1 MDFIGLLGLLGLSG
15 FFYGQRV
22 NGKIKILREEV
33 RRNSSAADFANLRQ
47 EIDKLNYLFQSCVT
61 SEGLNNFARQI
72 KSELVHELQR
82 EMARS
87 ASLQTDFTNFQ
98 NKIITLEK
106 ALEKICAEFDARFS
120 ALESKKIYA
129 PALSNDLL
137 EQKIS
142 TLEKNYAGIDAR
154 FAALESKKIYPPAPT
169 VTSNNLLEQKISVL
183 ENENKALIKKF
194 SEQNAIL
201 LQWQNSFT
209 QVQNNLNELQKQVS
223 EQQKIIA
230 LYELR
235 LKDLPKNAPIT
246 APHVA
251 TPAPQK
257 NLTIYN
263 FQIKKTNAPL
273 FSNNPADVPKTLA
286 VIENLTEITDFLE
299 SSTFDKKEDFISL
312 IKNYRRNLKK
322 FIDKV
327 RSQKFDE
334 DAFSEEASGAF
345 FDTLS
350 NYFLSILPVSIY
362 RGNKEN
368 FKFYSDLLE
377 KVNKYLAACRVYTEF
392 IEPKNLMKHDDIEK
406 MDIVKKDT
414 ADKSQD
420 KIIDEVER
428 LPYFLDYLTSDDD
441 TEHFQLDGKMVVFKF
456 DGGKK

>member
-15 FFYGQRV
+15 FFYGRRI
-22 NGKIKILREEV
+22 NGRIEILREEV
-33 RRNSSAADFANLRQ
+33 RRNSSAADFANLQQ
-47 EIDKLNYLFQSCVT
+47 EIDKLNYLLQSCVT

-72 KSELVHELQR
+72 KSELVQELQR
-82 EMARS
+82 EIAHS
-87 ASLQTDFTNFQ
+87 ASPQTDFTNFQ
-98 NKIITLEK
+98 NRIITLEK
-106 ALEKICAEFDARFS
+106 FCAEFDARFA
-120 ALESKKIYA
+120 ALENKKIYA
-129 PALSNDLL
+129 PAPSNSFL

-142 TLEKNYAGIDAR
+142 AIEKNYAGIDAR
-154 FAALESKKIYPPAPT
+154 FAALENKKIYAPAP
-169 VTSNNLLEQKISVL
+169 SNSFLEQKISAL
-183 ENENKALIKKF
+183 ENENKALIQKF

-201 LQWQNSFT
+201 LQWQNSFA
-209 QVQNNLNELQKQVS
+209 QVQNTLNALQKQVA

-230 LYELR
+230 QYELR
-235 LKDLPKNAPIT
+235 LKDSAKPAPII
-246 APHVA
+246 PPVE
-251 TPAPQK
+251 TPAPLK

-263 FQIKKTNAPL
+263 FQIKKPNAPL
-273 FSNNPADVPKTLA
+273 FSNNPDDAPKTLA

-299 SSTFDKKEDFISL
+299 SSAFDKKEDFIKL
-312 IKNYRRNLKK
+312 VNNYRRNLKK
-322 FIDKV
+322 FVDKV
-327 RSQKFDE
+327 NSQKFDE

-350 NYFLSILPVSIY
+350 NYFLSTLPVSIY

-368 FKFYSDLLE
+368 FKFYSGLLE
-377 KVNKYLAACRVYTEF
+377 KVNKYLAACRVYTEL

-414 ADKSQD
+414 AAKNQD

-441 TEHFQLDGKMVVFKF
+441 TEHFRLDGKMVVFKF

>member
-15 FFYGQRV
+15 FFYGRRI
-22 NGKIKILREEV
+22 NGRIEILREEV
-33 RRNSSAADFANLRQ
+33 RRNSSAADFANLQQ
-47 EIDKLNYLFQSCVT
+47 EIDKLNYLLQSCVT

-72 KSELVHELQR
+72 KSELVQELQR
-82 EMARS
+82 EIAHS
-87 ASLQTDFTNFQ
+87 ASPQTDFTNFQ
-98 NKIITLEK
+98 NRIITLEK
-106 ALEKICAEFDARFS
+106 FCAEFDARFA
-120 ALESKKIYA
+120 ALENKKIYA
-129 PALSNDLL
+129 PAPSNSFL

-142 TLEKNYAGIDAR
+142 A
-154 FAALESKKIYPPAPT
+154 
-169 VTSNNLLEQKISVL
+169 L
-183 ENENKALIKKF
+183 ENENKALIQKF

-201 LQWQNSFT
+201 LQWQNSFA
-209 QVQNNLNELQKQVS
+209 QVQNTLNALQKQVA

-230 LYELR
+230 QYELR
-235 LKDLPKNAPIT
+235 LKDSAKPAPII
-246 APHVA
+246 PPVE
-251 TPAPQK
+251 TPAPLK

-263 FQIKKTNAPL
+263 FQIKKPNAPL
-273 FSNNPADVPKTLA
+273 FSNNPDDAPKTLA

-299 SSTFDKKEDFISL
+299 SSAFDKKEDFIKL
-312 IKNYRRNLKK
+312 VNNYRRNLKK
-322 FIDKV
+322 FVDKV
-327 RSQKFDE
+327 NSQKFDE

-350 NYFLSILPVSIY
+350 NYFLSTLPVSIY

-368 FKFYSDLLE
+368 FKFYSGLLE
-377 KVNKYLAACRVYTEF
+377 KVNKYLAACRVYTEL

-414 ADKSQD
+414 AAKNQD

-441 TEHFQLDGKMVVFKF
+441 TEHFRLDGKMVVFKF